1 MKSRGL
7 MLAAMALAV
16 ASETN
21 PSPTKSRWKTRE
33 DDLED
38 EKRAQER
45 YKLLMEKR
53 GVKEFTIDG
62 HTVYARDY
70 ANALRKVTNLKRPK
84 IK

>member
-33 DDLED
+33 DNEDD
-38 EKRAQER
+38 EKLARER
-45 YKLLMEKR
+45 HKQIMLKR

-84 IK
+84 IE